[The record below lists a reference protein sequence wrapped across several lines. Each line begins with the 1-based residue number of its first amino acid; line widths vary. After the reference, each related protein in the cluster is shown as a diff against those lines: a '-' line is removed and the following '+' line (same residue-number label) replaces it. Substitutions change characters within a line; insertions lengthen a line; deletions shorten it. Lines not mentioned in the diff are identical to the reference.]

1 MFRRVSTVRVLHAVL
16 TNHINVVFNPA
27 RSSALAAMNSTP
39 SEALD
44 EAIKQ
49 TGGTK
54 QLADRL
60 AVTVQVVSNWR
71 ARGVPAERC
80 PDIERV
86 TGVRCERLRPDV
98 NWDVLR
104 VAGRNTE
111 E

>member
-1 MFRRVSTVRVLHAVL
+1 MFIR
-16 TNHINVVFNPA
+16 
-27 RSSALAAMNSTP
+27 ALATMNSTP
-39 SEALD
+39 SDALD
-44 EAIKQ
+44 EAIRQ

-60 AVTVQVVSNWR
+60 AVTAQVVSNWR

-86 TGVRCERLRPDV
+86 TGVRCECLRPDV

-104 VAGRNTE
+104 VAGRNAE
-111 E
+111 NRAKNGKEYE

>member
-1 MFRRVSTVRVLHAVL
+1 MFRRMSTVRVLHAVL

-27 RSSALAAMNSTP
+27 RSSALATMNSTP
-39 SEALD
+39 SDALD
-44 EAIKQ
+44 EAIRQ

-111 E
+111 G